1 MRRYIVLI
9 FSFIIG
15 GAILLNA
22 CKHDSVFGPATTVSF
37 INSPGWP
44 SPQYN
49 FSSNPL
55 TEEGILLGRYL
66 FYDGRLSKD
75 GNFPCSSCHE
85 QSVGFTHEDHALA
98 HGYGGNSTTRNPPG
112 IYNMAWYKEYFQD
125 GSMKKLEDVYI
136 SHITAP
142 NEMAETID
150 NVISKL
156 KQDATYRRLF
166 RAAFGDGEINAD
178 RMAKALSQFVLT
190 IVSNN
195 SKYDKVKRG
204 EATFS
209 LPEQLGYDIFKTK
222 CATCHQEPLFTDFS
236 YRNIGLTLDPGLKD
250 FGRMKVTGN
259 RNDSLKFRVLSLRNC
274 QLTRPF
280 THDGR
285 FFSFTNI
292 YMHYN
297 AGVVNGPTTD
307 PLVVPGIP
315 LSNFEQGQL
324 TAFLSALTDSVMISN
339 PKFIKP

>member
-1 MRRYIVLI
+1 MKKHLI
-9 FSFIIG
+9 I
-15 GAILLNA
+15 ILLFISCGVLLLDA
-22 CKHDSVFGPATTVSF
+22 WKHDSVFGPATPVTFV
-37 INSPGWP
+37 NPPGWP

-85 QSVGFTHEDHALA
+85 QAAGFTHEDHALA

-125 GSMKKLEDVYI
+125 GSMKLEDVYI

-142 NEMAETID
+142 NEMAESVD
-150 NVISKL
+150 NVIAKL

-178 RMAKALSQFVLT
+178 RMTKALSQFVLT

-204 EATFS
+204 EATFT
-209 LPEQLGYDIFKTK
+209 LAEQLGYDIFKTK
-222 CATCHQEPLFTDFS
+222 CASCHQEPLFTDFS

-280 THDGR
+280 SHDGR
-285 FFSFTNI
+285 FFSFTNM

-297 AGVVNGPTTD
+297 GQVVNGPTTD

-324 TAFLSALTDSVMISN
+324 TAFLNTLTDYVMIGD
-339 PKFIKP
+339 PKFMKP